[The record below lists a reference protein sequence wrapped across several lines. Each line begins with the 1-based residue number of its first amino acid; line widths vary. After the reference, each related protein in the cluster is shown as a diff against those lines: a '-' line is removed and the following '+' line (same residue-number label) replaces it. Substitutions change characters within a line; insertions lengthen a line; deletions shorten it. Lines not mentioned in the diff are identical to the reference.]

1 MKIAVIGLGYVG
13 LANALVLSKKHEVVG
28 FDIDKSKLELLKKR
42 ISPLKEEDVQE
53 LLNKS
58 SNFKVTDTIDD
69 AICGASLVV
78 VAVPTNFDT
87 SINSFNT
94 KNVSDV
100 VEYTLKHNK
109 SASIL
114 IKSTVPSG
122 FTKSL
127 SDSFKSNKIY
137 FSPEFLREGHSI
149 YDSLNPSR
157 IIVGYTSEDKSTLK
171 EAHIIAS
178 LLLEACNGVTEVN
191 VISSSEAEAV
201 KLFSNSYLAMR
212 IAFFNELDSYAESKG
227 LNAKNIID
235 NVSLDPRIGGGYN
248 NPSFGYGGYCL
259 PKDTKELKANF
270 DLVPQTLISSII
282 ESNLVRKEFVAS
294 QILSKVKKNEVI
306 GVYLLSMKQGS
317 DNFRESSVIDII
329 RLLKEK
335 GANLLIYEPS
345 IKEPSFMGVT
355 VENDFDKF
363 ILKSNLVIANR
374 IDKKISVHKNIYS
387 RDLYR
392 KD

>member
-1 MKIAVIGLGYVG
+1 M
-13 LANALVLSKKHEVVG
+13 
-28 FDIDKSKLELLKKR
+28 
-42 ISPLKEEDVQE
+42 
-53 LLNKS
+53 
-58 SNFKVTDTIDD
+58 
-69 AICGASLVV
+69 
-78 VAVPTNFDT
+78 
-87 SINSFNT
+87 
-94 KNVSDV
+94 
-100 VEYTLKHNK
+100 EYTLKHNK
-109 SASIL
+109 STSIL
-114 IKSTVPSG
+114 IKSTIPSG

-127 SDSFKSNKIY
+127 SESFKSNKIY

-294 QILSKVKKNEVI
+294 QILSKVKKGEVI

-329 RLLKEK
+329 KLLKEK